1 MLNNNYNNNNNNNN
15 KSFKALKLDRNKTVS
30 NRVPHELYDKL
41 KDILRK
47 ERTSVGDWLVNTIE
61 DYVKI
66 HGDGNPS
73 FTLDQFTDDNFL
85 ATPAYHRPKEIW
97 KSYLIK
103 CTNDEWKKFYY
114 QLEVLNGLERKVV
127 NFR

>member
-1 MLNNNYNNNNNNNN
+1 M
-15 KSFKALKLDRNKTVS
+15 KALKLDRNKTVS
-30 NRVPHELYDKL
+30 NRVPSEGYEKL

-47 ERTSVGDWLVNTIE
+47 ERRNVGDWLVEQIYNEIK
-61 DYVKI
+61 V

-85 ATPAYHRPKEIW
+85 ATPAYHRPKEAW

-103 CTNDEWKKFYY
+103 CSPDEWTEFYH
-114 QLEVLNGLERKVV
+114 QLEMLLNLERQVI
-127 NFR
+127 NLR